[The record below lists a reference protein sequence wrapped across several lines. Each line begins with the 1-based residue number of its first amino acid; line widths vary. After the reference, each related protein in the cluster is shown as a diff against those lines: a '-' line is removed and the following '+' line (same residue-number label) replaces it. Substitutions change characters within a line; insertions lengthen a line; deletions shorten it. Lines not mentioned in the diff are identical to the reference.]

1 MAKVRSPLDV
11 LDRKKIAEDC
21 PTWLPEGVV
30 AVLGDHRGRDHWH
43 DLRVSPDGKWIM
55 GVGHG
60 GVYVWDAATLRGHK
74 AFFKGR
80 CGAWSRDGKLLA
92 VGGLDDTAWLYDV
105 ADGEFREQAA
115 LVGKKRPPPT
125 SPEQLRKLAP
135 EEFKELPLEKL
146 KLVVMDPREKYS
158 RDIRW
163 PVIDIGL
170 TEDGRA
176 LIALNEECILRVW
189 DLTGKEPKERVAF
202 DGLLLG
208 QGGGMILPG
217 TQRLL
222 CEISPSKRQQ
232 LGMELWDLSGDQPR
246 REGFISGC
254 WLPAVVTPDGRTLAA
269 KPFGVG
275 AIQLW
280 DIGGKEPKPLRLLPG
295 EVTSR
300 LSSPA
305 FTADGNVLMYGV
317 EKAFRQVPINDAGR
331 KQLGLAKDSPY
342 LDSPVGLAAHQFQVF
357 PDGKTL
363 AVEDD
368 KAIRLWDMVKKQ
380 AKFPAPRGHLGPVV
394 AGVFT
399 PDGKTLIT
407 AAQEWT
413 IRLWRLEKGRW
424 QERQV
429 LRRLQRHLM
438 DHRPFSG
445 RQIPSGDRWS

>member
-1 MAKVRSPLDV
+1 
-11 LDRKKIAEDC
+11 
-21 PTWLPEGVV
+21 
-30 AVLGDHRGRDHWH
+30 
-43 DLRVSPDGKWIM
+43 
-55 GVGHG
+55 
-60 GVYVWDAATLRGHK
+60 
-74 AFFKGR
+74 
-80 CGAWSRDGKLLA
+80 
-92 VGGLDDTAWLYDV
+92 
-105 ADGEFREQAA
+105 
-115 LVGKKRPPPT
+115 
-125 SPEQLRKLAP
+125 
-135 EEFKELPLEKL
+135 
-146 KLVVMDPREKYS
+146 MDPREKYS

-380 AKFPAPRGHLGPVV
+380 AKFPAPRAPWSSRCRSLHTGWQNSHHRRAGMDDPPLVASRRAAGKSVRCCATSTTPYGPSP
-394 AGVFT
+394 F
-399 PDGKTLIT
+399 
-407 AAQEWT
+407 
-413 IRLWRLEKGRW
+413 
-424 QERQV
+424 
-429 LRRLQRHLM
+429 LRM
-438 DHRPFSG
+438 ANS
-445 RQIPSGDRWS
+445 